1 MIRRPPR
8 STLFPYT
15 TLFRSFDRAAGDGV
29 AFMEIRVVAHSGAV
43 SVVISCNGQHSGSS
57 FSFYLTFGRHL
68 APGFYYFAH
77 LTAGGSGERRG
88 GEECRYRW
96 AADHLKKK
104 KKKL

>member
-29 AFMEIRVVAHSGAV
+29 AFTEIRVVAHSGAV

-57 FSFYLTFGRHL
+57 LSFLLKFVRHL
-68 APGFYYFAH
+68 GQAFYYFAH
-77 LTAGGSGERRG
+77 PTPGGQQDPLLYKIISTPPARRV
-88 GEECRYRW
+88 ET
-96 AADHLKKK
+96 
-104 KKKL
+104 

>member
-29 AFMEIRVVAHSGAV
+29 AFTEIRVVAHSGAV

-57 FSFYLTFGRHL
+57 LSFLLTFCRHL
-68 APGFYYFAH
+68 AQALDYLSH
-77 LTAGGSGERRG
+77 LTPGDTQDPLLHAFTSLPAGLPLE
-88 GEECRYRW
+88 
-96 AADHLKKK
+96 HV
-104 KKKL
+104 